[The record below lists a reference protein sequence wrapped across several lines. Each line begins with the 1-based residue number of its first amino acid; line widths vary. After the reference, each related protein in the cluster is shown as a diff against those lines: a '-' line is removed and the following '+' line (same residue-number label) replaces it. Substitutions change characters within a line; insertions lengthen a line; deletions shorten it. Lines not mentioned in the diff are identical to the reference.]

1 MTLDDA
7 INFILQTIESHPDSE
22 IVPIEKSCGRFLA
35 EKLSSHD
42 DIPPFDN
49 SQVDGYAV
57 NSEYIKLNSPITI
70 SQRIPAGSN
79 PKELDRSTTAR
90 IFTGAVVPKGSDA
103 VVMQEQVDI
112 ENGKALFNKMI
123 FPGQFIRRKGCDL
136 KKNQIFFQKG
146 RLLSAADIGMCAS
159 VGLKSL
165 RVFKKLK
172 IGVFSSG
179 DELRQPGE
187 KLLDGQIYDSNRP
200 MVLSLARTLGLDTLD
215 MGCLPD
221 DLNQTIELLANASKK
236 VDVLLTCGGVSV
248 GEEDHIKSAVEK
260 LGSIKLWKIKIKPG
274 KPFAF
279 GYVGKTVFMGMPG
292 NPVSAWVTFA
302 LICRPYILKRAG
314 GSDLSINPLYLE
326 CDFDWNKP
334 NDRQE
339 FLRGKVNK
347 DGKLEIFKN
356 QNSQIL
362 SSICFSEG
370 LIEIPTKTSVS
381 KGDKLHYYPF
391 SMIV

>member
-1 MTLDDA
+1 MTLEDTID
-7 INFILQTIESHPDSE
+7 FILNTIELNPEPE
-22 IVPIEKSCGRFLA
+22 IVSIDKANGRFLA
-35 EKLSSHD
+35 QSLSSDD

-57 NSEYIKLNSPITI
+57 NSKCIKLNTPVTV

-79 PKELDRSTTAR
+79 PNELDRSTTAR
-90 IFTGAVVPKGSDA
+90 IFTGAVIPKSSDA
-103 VVMQEQVDI
+103 VVMQEEVKI
-112 ENGKALFNKMI
+112 ENGNAI
-123 FPGQFIRRKGCDL
+123 FSKKISSGQYIRKKGCDL
-136 KKNQIFFQKG
+136 KQNQVFFEKG

-159 VGLKSL
+159 VGLKDL
-165 RVFKKLK
+165 HVFKKLK
-172 IGVFSSG
+172 VGVFSSG
-179 DELRQPGE
+179 DELKQPGE
-187 KLLDGQIYDSNRP
+187 KLHAGQIYDSNRP
-200 MVLSLARTLGLDTLD
+200 MILSLVNKLGLDTLD

-221 DLNQTIELLANASKK
+221 DLNQTVKLIANASKK
-236 VDVLLTCGGVSV
+236 VDVILTCGGVSV
-248 GEEDHIKSAVEK
+248 GEEDHIKAAVDT

-279 GYVGKTVFMGMPG
+279 GSIGKTAFMGMPG

-302 LICRPYILKRAG
+302 LLCRPYMIKRAG
-314 GSDLSINPLYLE
+314 GNNLGCNPILLE
-326 CDFDWNKP
+326 SNFEWSKP

-339 FLRGKVNK
+339 FLRGKIDK

-370 LIEIPTKTSVS
+370 LIEIPIKTSVS
-381 KGDKLHYYPF
+381 KGDRLNYYPF
-391 SMIV
+391 SMFL